1 MHNPETHPQ
10 PRVRLTD
17 ARNDRELSQQEVADL
32 IGSTH
37 VNVSRWERGITRP
50 GPFFRRKLCKLFGKT
65 EEELDLGSSH
75 DNAEPARGTTLAV
88 VDGTSA
94 IAPLE
99 EEPEVKPVHP
109 SAIYDPA

>member
-17 ARNDRELSQQEVADL
+17 ARNARELSQQEVADL

-65 EEELDLGSSH
+65 EEELDLGTSPY
-75 DNAEPARGTTLAV
+75 NAESARDTTIAV
-88 VDGTSA
+88 VHGSSA
-94 IAPLE
+94 VVPLE
-99 EEPEVKPVHP
+99 EPEASQAH
-109 SAIYDPA
+109 